1 MQDTFRLAD
10 GILRQGVQGVS
21 DLIYRPGI
29 INVDFNDVKTVM
41 QNKGVAHMG
50 IGRAKGDDKAKKA
63 AEEAISSPLMDTTI
77 DGARG
82 VLINVCGGPDMT
94 MFDAVEIPNMIA
106 AHIDPDAEVIYGTSM
121 DENLQDEIVVTVI
134 ATDFGNEDY
143 SAYTAPKAAVKETNV
158 ASSLDNLAKS
168 TTAEE
173 KIQRNPITGA
183 PYNNN
188 SGSSGY
194 GNNYGSASRPRP
206 SSDDMP
212 VDIPPFLQRSRRS

>member
-1 MQDTFRLAD
+1 
-10 GILRQGVQGVS
+10 
-21 DLIYRPGI
+21 
-29 INVDFNDVKTVM
+29 
-41 QNKGVAHMG
+41 
-50 IGRAKGDDKAKKA
+50 
-63 AEEAISSPLMDTTI
+63 
-77 DGARG
+77 
-82 VLINVCGGPDMT
+82 MT

-143 SAYTAPKAAVKETNV
+143 SAYTAPKAAVQETNI

-188 SGSSGY
+188 SSGSSGY
-194 GNNYGSASRPRP
+194 GSNYGGASRPRP
-206 SSDDMP
+206 TSDDMP